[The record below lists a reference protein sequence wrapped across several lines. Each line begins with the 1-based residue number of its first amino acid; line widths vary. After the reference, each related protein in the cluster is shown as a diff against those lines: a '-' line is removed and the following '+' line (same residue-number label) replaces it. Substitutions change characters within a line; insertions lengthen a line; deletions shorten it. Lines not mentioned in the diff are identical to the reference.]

1 MLQDYLNE
9 VLSNFQRLAELDVEP
24 RLMAAADAIIR
35 ALAERKAVLVAG
47 NGGSAADALHIAAEL
62 VARFKRDRS
71 AFKVI
76 ALPANVS
83 TLTAIA
89 NDDSFDRVFARQVE
103 AYGEPGGVFIA
114 ISTSG
119 NSNNVVR
126 AAELARQLGMTVISL
141 TGEDGG
147 RLGEHSDILLNVP
160 SRVTAHIQEMHIC
173 LYHVLCDRVEQALSD
188 ARP

>member
-1 MLQDYLNE
+1 MLQDYLSE
-9 VLSNFQRLAELDVEP
+9 VLANFQRLAKLDVEP
-24 RLMAAADAIIR
+24 RLKAAADAVTR

-62 VARFKRDRS
+62 VGRFKRERS

-83 TLTAIA
+83 TLTAVA
-89 NDDSFDRVFARQVE
+89 NDDSFDQVFARQVE

-119 NSNNVVR
+119 NSTNIVR
-126 AAELARQLGMTVISL
+126 AAELAHQLGMTVIAL

-147 RLGEHSDILLNVP
+147 RLRAHSDVVLNVP
-160 SRVTAHIQEMHIC
+160 SRVTAHVQEMHIC
-173 LYHVLCDRVEQALSD
+173 LYHVLCDRVEQALSEVQ
-188 ARP
+188 P